1 MEKYRFSCFKNIIL
15 PARTYYTAHGSLL
28 GVMCQRGWEGGLG
41 KNGCMDTCCSVPSL
55 FTWNAHSLLY
65 SDQCKTRNSK
75 FGEKK
80 NIIRIN
86 AEIVQYQKWLWLYA
100 NETLFMDVKIW
111 ISCNFHVSCK
121 FFSFDFFKLFKKIQQ
136 NCFLYFIF
144 AMPVFSS
151 SLILWGS
158 LLISSWYL
166 LPLFTVA
173 IPNMF
178 HLFHAP
184 YYTSTLFILAYI
196 SPSK

>member
-15 PARTYYTAHGSLL
+15 PTRTYCTAHGSLL
-28 GVMCQRGWEGGLG
+28 SVMCQHGWEGSLG
-41 KNGCMDTCCSVPSL
+41 KNGCMYMYCSVPSL

-65 SDQCKTRNSK
+65 SNQCKTRNLK

-121 FFSFDFFKLFKKIQQ
+121 FFFFWFFLNCLKKFSRI
-136 NCFLYFIF
+136 
-144 AMPVFSS
+144 VFSTS
-151 SLILWGS
+151 SLLCQSS
-158 LLISSWYL
+158 L
-166 LPLFTVA
+166 
-173 IPNMF
+173 
-178 HLFHAP
+178 AP
-184 YYTSTLFILAYI
+184 
-196 SPSK
+196 